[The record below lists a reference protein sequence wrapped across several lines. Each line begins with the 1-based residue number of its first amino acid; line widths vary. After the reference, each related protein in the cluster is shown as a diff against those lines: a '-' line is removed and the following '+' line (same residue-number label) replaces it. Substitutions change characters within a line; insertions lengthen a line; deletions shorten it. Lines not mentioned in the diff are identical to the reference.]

1 MCGRYSLGR
10 TDTFDWS
17 AFGVA
22 PGGGLVP
29 RWNIAPGTDVLAVRE
44 GDGGRETALLRWGL
58 VPGWSRD
65 ASIGRRLANARA
77 ESAHEK
83 TSFRAAFASRRC
95 MLPADGFYEWQ
106 QVPGEKRKQPWR
118 IERAGGGGLA
128 LGALWEHWRGP
139 DGVTI
144 ESCAILTVPANAA
157 LSHIHDRMPVII
169 ATADMPD
176 WLARTAD
183 LTTAR
188 ALCVPAPDG
197 LLATWR
203 ISTAVNVPGRDD
215 ASVAAPVEP

>member
-10 TDTFDWS
+10 TDRFDWG

-22 PGGGLVP
+22 PDAGLVP
-29 RWNIAPGTDVLAVRE
+29 RWNIAPGTDVLAVRV
-44 GDGGRETALLRWGL
+44 GNAGRESAMLRWGL

-65 ASIGRRLANARA
+65 ASMGRRLANARA

-83 TSFRAAFASRRC
+83 PMFRAAFASRRC
-95 MLPADGFYEWQ
+95 LLPADGFYEWQ
-106 QVPGEKRKQPWR
+106 QLPGEKRKQPWR
-118 IERAGGGGLA
+118 IERARGGSLA
-128 LGALWEHWRGP
+128 LGAVWERWRGP
-139 DGVTI
+139 DGVAI
-144 ESCAILTVPANAA
+144 ESCAILTVAANAA

-176 WLARTAD
+176 WLSPTVAV
-183 LTTAR
+183 TTAH
-188 ALCVPAPDG
+188 ALCVPAPDD